1 MPSKQLYHLPA
12 IVALECSPVLTGH
25 KRAAGIHLDTS
36 YFEGVLRVLE
46 AIPDVTH
53 ARRAEILR
61 QSREIY
67 QDISANPDSA
77 TVSALLDASERLRG
91 ELQQMPEIQLLRRTY
106 PGEAFVVPEWIR
118 TETMV
123 KFGPRIYFCGERSF
137 PPPAEIIRKN
147 VEAVATDEQ
156 MAFEQYQG
164 DLFGYPECCVEYFQE
179 RPPADSSPEWQSIS
193 PLVSCLDDQHS
204 DNQQGVSIEDLLP
217 NFFETPRS
225 YAYFARE
232 YFPEPDC
239 STATRR
245 GTEIYDSLSEEF
257 SEQLVRDYFRLNY
270 AYGYAIAKTVEHGG
284 TDRPTVGAFGR
295 EHLYMYLPL
304 QATLSLSRYECADL
318 RT

>member
-1 MPSKQLYHLPA
+1 MPSKQLSHLPTFVA
-12 IVALECSPVLTGH
+12 IECSPVLTGH

-36 YFEGVLRVLE
+36 YFEGVLRVFE
-46 AIPDVTH
+46 SIPDATQVH
-53 ARRAEILR
+53 RAEILR
-61 QSREIY
+61 RSREMY
-67 QDISANPDSA
+67 KGISANPDSA
-77 TVSALLDASERLRG
+77 TVSALLGASERLRG
-91 ELQQMPEIQLLRRTY
+91 ELQQIPEIQLLRRTY

-137 PPPAEIIRKN
+137 PSPAEIIRKN

-164 DLFGYPECCVEYFQE
+164 DLFGYPECCVEYFQG

-193 PLVSCLDDQHS
+193 PLVSRLDDQHL
-204 DNQQGVSIEDLLP
+204 DNQQGESIEDLLS

-232 YFPEPDC
+232 FFPEPDC

-245 GTEIYDSLSEEF
+245 GVKIYDSLSEEF
-257 SEQLVRDYFRLNY
+257 PEQLVRDYFRLNY
-270 AYGYAIAKTVEHGG
+270 AYGYAIARTVECGG
-284 TDRPTVGAFGR
+284 QTRPSVGTFGR
-295 EHLYMYLPL
+295 EHLYAYLPL
-304 QATLSLSRYECADL
+304 QATLSLSRYN
-318 RT
+318 